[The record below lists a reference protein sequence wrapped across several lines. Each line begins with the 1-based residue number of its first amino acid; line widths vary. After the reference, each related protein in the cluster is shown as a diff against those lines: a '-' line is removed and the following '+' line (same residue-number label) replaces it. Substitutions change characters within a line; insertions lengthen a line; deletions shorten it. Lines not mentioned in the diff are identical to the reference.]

1 VRWSTPVAGAVA
13 PEKVFTAVATEVS
26 RLLQVDYTVRVCNIS
41 GWAHA
46 AGWSHVVQLR
56 R

>member
-26 RLLQVDYTVRVCNIS
+26 RLLQVDYTVRDIS